1 MNPRTPRTFVQFAA
15 ILVVLGIVVMDPLA
29 GLALMVLAGI
39 LSIISII
46 FGTKKVR
53 LIAVIVLA
61 IVISFA
67 IWKFPEARQHLK
79 RYRERAP
86 AAEKGTVSLTLTI
99 QNTHSLINHH
109 SGCGCANP
117 VCSCITLKKKG
128 ERDRKNFEWPFII
141 STKNT

>member
-1 MNPRTPRTFVQFAA
+1 MNPKTPRTLVQFSA
-15 ILVVLGIVVMDPLA
+15 ILVVLGIAVMDPLA

-53 LIAVIVLA
+53 VIAIIILA

-79 RYRERAP
+79 RYRDRAP
-86 AAEKGTVSLTLTI
+86 AIEKGVS
-99 QNTHSLINHH
+99 SL
-109 SGCGCANP
+109 
-117 VCSCITLKKKG
+117 
-128 ERDRKNFEWPFII
+128 D
-141 STKNT
+141 STSSTSSFL

>member
-1 MNPRTPRTFVQFAA
+1 MNPKTPRTLVQFSA

-53 LIAVIVLA
+53 VFAIIVLA

-67 IWKFPEARQHLK
+67 VWKLPEARQHLQ

-86 AAEKGTVSLTLTI
+86 SMEKGSTSLHI
-99 QNTHSLINHH
+99 PS
-109 SGCGCANP
+109 
-117 VCSCITLKKKG
+117 
-128 ERDRKNFEWPFII
+128 
-141 STKNT
+141 STMTEDVVRCVTE